1 MAIKDVCQLLI
12 LKHYYFTC
20 FSIGIILNSF
30 PAFLFFAYQSRKNK
44 CFNSQFFSEFEHK
57 SQYRYSS
64 YSNSMYLS
72 KSIFTK
78 GAFSLSS
85 KRNGSGP
92 SITFFFFLNKS
103 AKRKTGEVSKG
114 QKNKGSQKD
123 ARHTQQD
130 TQNLIAVFL
139 EVLSM
144 KISWH
149 ELKGSS
155 FPLMFSLSY
164 KNTNSINHSFRT
176 YYPS

>member
-64 YSNSMYLS
+64 YSNSAYLS

-78 GAFSLSS
+78 CAFILSS

-92 SITFFFFLNKS
+92 SITFFFLINLQKEKLGKFQRARRIK
-103 AKRKTGEVSKG
+103 AHKKTQGTPS
-114 QKNKGSQKD
+114 
-123 ARHTQQD
+123 
-130 TQNLIAVFL
+130 
-139 EVLSM
+139 
-144 KISWH
+144 
-149 ELKGSS
+149 
-155 FPLMFSLSY
+155 
-164 KNTNSINHSFRT
+164 RT
-176 YYPS
+176 PKT